1 MSAAEIRKSNFPEG
15 VSARRPKIGF
25 IGVGWIGAQRMQA
38 VASSNAAEILALTD
52 SSPEAARAAAAHAPG
67 AQIAHDL
74 ESLLGFDLDGV
85 VIATPTAL
93 HAAQAISCLGSGM
106 AVFCQKPLGR
116 SAAETMQVITAARS
130 SDRLLEVDMSYRHVR
145 SFALIKEVAQSG
157 AIGEIYACD
166 LVFHNAYGPD
176 KAWYYDRRLSGGGC
190 VIDLGIHLVDL
201 ALWILDF
208 PAVETVSSRRFAQGK
223 ALAGGDGALEDY
235 AVARVDF
242 FTGASA
248 TLACSWHLP
257 AGQDAVIRAAFYGTR
272 GGLAVSNVNG
282 SFYDFRAERY
292 HGTAKEVLDDAP
304 DAWGGRALSD
314 WIARL
319 GAQPNYDPAIETTQ
333 AVAAVIDAIYGRE
346 QTFKMEPRQ

>member
-1 MSAAEIRKSNFPEG
+1 MSAAEIRKSNSPAG
-15 VSARRPKIGF
+15 VSGGRPKVGF

-38 VASSNAAEILALTD
+38 LAASGAAEIVALTD

-74 ESLLGFDLDGV
+74 ESLLGLDLDGV

-93 HAAQAISCLGSGM
+93 HAAQAISCLGSGI

-116 SAAETMQVITAARS
+116 SAAETIQVITAARS
-130 SDRLLEVDMSYRHVR
+130 SDRLLDVDMCYRHVR
-145 SFALIKEVAQSG
+145 SFALIKELAQSG

-201 ALWILDF
+201 ALWMLNF
-208 PAVETVSSRRFAQGK
+208 PAVDALASRRFAQGK
-223 ALAGGDGALEDY
+223 ALAEGDGGLEDY
-235 AVARVDF
+235 AVARLDF
-242 FTGASA
+242 VTGASA
-248 TLACSWHLP
+248 NLACSWHLP

-272 GGLAVSNVNG
+272 GGLAVSNING

-292 HGTAKEVLDDAP
+292 HGTAKEILHDSP
-304 DAWGGRALSD
+304 DAWGARALSA
-314 WIARL
+314 WVARL
-319 GAQPNYDPAIETTQ
+319 GARPSYDPAIETSQ
-333 AVAAVIDAIYGRE
+333 KVAAVIDAIYGRA
-346 QTFKMEPRQ
+346 QTYKLEPRQ